1 MYELEHL
8 KNMALCLKKC
18 YLKLTVYKG
27 KAMAGSI
34 NKVALL
40 GNLGADPE
48 VRMGQDGSKIVTF
61 SVATSE
67 YWSDKQSGERKEKTE
82 WHRVVIFNDRLAE
95 VAEKYL
101 RKGSKLYL
109 EGQLQT
115 RQWKDNSGVDRY
127 TTEVVI
133 SRFKG
138 ELVLIDSRN
147 GSGGGESYG
156 SDNGFTSQAS
166 SSSGFG
172 GGQSMEQQRSFAPQA
187 PAKNNFGIDDEI
199 PF

>member
-1 MYELEHL
+1 
-8 KNMALCLKKC
+8 
-18 YLKLTVYKG
+18 
-27 KAMAGSI
+27 MAGSI
-34 NKVALL
+34 NKVTLL

-48 VRMGQDGSKIVTF
+48 VRMGQDSSKIVTF

-67 YWSDKQSGERKEKTE
+67 FWNDKQTGERKEKTE
-82 WHRVVIFNDRLAE
+82 WHRVVIFNDRIAE

-101 RKGSKLYL
+101 RKGSKIYL

-115 RQWKDNSGVDRY
+115 RQWKDNTGVDRY

-147 GSGGGESYG
+147 GSSNG
-156 SDNGFTSQAS
+156 SDSFGADIGFSSQ

-172 GGQSMEQQRSFAPQA
+172 GPSLQQASRPSMPQA
-187 PAKNNFGIDDEI
+187 QPKNSFGIDDEI

>member
-1 MYELEHL
+1 
-8 KNMALCLKKC
+8 
-18 YLKLTVYKG
+18 
-27 KAMAGSI
+27 MAGSI
-34 NKVALL
+34 NKVTLL

-48 VRMGQDGSKIVTF
+48 VRMGQDGSKIITF

-67 YWSDKQSGERKEKTE
+67 FWTDKQSGERKEKTE
-82 WHRVVIFNDRLAE
+82 WHRVVIFNDRLGE

-101 RKGSKLYL
+101 RKGSKVYL

-115 RQWKDNSGVDRY
+115 RQWKDNTGIDRY

-147 GSGGGESYG
+147 GSSSDSFS
-156 SDNGFTSQAS
+156 SDNSFSSQSAS
-166 SSSGFG
+166 SGSGG
-172 GGQSMEQQRSFAPQA
+172 VTTQESQTLNQSQP
-187 PAKNNFGIDDEI
+187 KNNFGIDDEI

>member
-1 MYELEHL
+1 
-8 KNMALCLKKC
+8 
-18 YLKLTVYKG
+18 
-27 KAMAGSI
+27 
-34 NKVALL
+34 
-40 GNLGADPE
+40 
-48 VRMGQDGSKIVTF
+48 MGQDGSKIVTF

-67 YWSDKQSGERKEKTE
+67 FWSDKQSGERKEKTE

-101 RKGSKLYL
+101 RKGSKVYL

-127 TTEVVI
+127 TTETVI

-147 GSGGGESYG
+147 NGGGESFG
-156 SDNGFTSQAS
+156 SDNGFSAPTNGGTQSTQSFKSSNQSSQ
-166 SSSGFG
+166 
-172 GGQSMEQQRSFAPQA
+172 
-187 PAKNNFGIDDEI
+187 AKNNFGIDDEI

>member
-1 MYELEHL
+1 
-8 KNMALCLKKC
+8 
-18 YLKLTVYKG
+18 
-27 KAMAGSI
+27 MAGSI
-34 NKVALL
+34 NKVTLL

-67 YWSDKQSGERKEKTE
+67 FWSDKQSGERKEKTE

-101 RKGSKLYL
+101 RKGSKVYL

-115 RQWKDNSGVDRY
+115 RQWKDNNGVDRY

-138 ELVLIDSRN
+138 ELVLVDSRN
-147 GSGGGESYG
+147 GGGESLG
-156 SDNGFTSQAS
+156 SDNGFAAQSNTG
-166 SSSGFG
+166 GFG
-172 GGQSMEQQRSFAPQA
+172 GQSTSSFKSSNNQSTQ
-187 PAKNNFGIDDEI
+187 AKNNFGIDDEI

>member
-1 MYELEHL
+1 
-8 KNMALCLKKC
+8 
-18 YLKLTVYKG
+18 
-27 KAMAGSI
+27 MAGSI
-34 NKVALL
+34 NKVTLI

-48 VRMGQDGSKIVTF
+48 VRMGQDSSKIVTF

-67 YWSDKQSGERKEKTE
+67 FWNDKQSGERKEKTE
-82 WHRVVIFNDRLAE
+82 WHRIVIFNDRIAE

-101 RKGSKLYL
+101 RKGSKVYL

-115 RQWKDNSGVDRY
+115 RQWKDNTGVDRY

-147 GSGGGESYG
+147 GSSGG
-156 SDNGFTSQAS
+156 SDSFGADNWVSSQS
-166 SSSGFG
+166 NSSGFG
-172 GGQSMEQQRSFAPQA
+172 GQSMQSASRPSTQAQQ
-187 PAKNNFGIDDEI
+187 KNSFGIDDEI

>member
-1 MYELEHL
+1 
-8 KNMALCLKKC
+8 
-18 YLKLTVYKG
+18 
-27 KAMAGSI
+27 MAGSI
-34 NKVALL
+34 NKVTLL

-48 VRMGQDGSKIVTF
+48 VRMGQDSSKIVTF

-67 YWSDKQSGERKEKTE
+67 FWNDKQSGERKEKTE
-82 WHRVVIFNDRLAE
+82 WHRVVIFNDRIAE

-101 RKGSKLYL
+101 RKGSKVYL

-115 RQWKDNSGVDRY
+115 RQWKDNTGVDRY
-127 TTEVVI
+127 TTEIVI

-147 GSGGGESYG
+147 GSSNGGDSFG
-156 SDNGFTSQAS
+156 SDNGFSSQS

-172 GGQSMEQQRSFAPQA
+172 GQSMQQASRPSTQA
-187 PAKNNFGIDDEI
+187 QPKNSFGIDDEI

>member
-1 MYELEHL
+1 
-8 KNMALCLKKC
+8 
-18 YLKLTVYKG
+18 
-27 KAMAGSI
+27 MAGSI
-34 NKVALL
+34 NKVTLI

-48 VRMGQDGSKIVTF
+48 VRMGQDSSKIVTF

-67 YWSDKQSGERKEKTE
+67 FWNDKQSGERKEKTE
-82 WHRVVIFNDRLAE
+82 WHRVVIFNDRIAE

-101 RKGSKLYL
+101 RKGSKVYL

-115 RQWKDNSGVDRY
+115 RQWKDNTGVDRY

-147 GSGGGESYG
+147 GSSGASDSFGA
-156 SDNGFTSQAS
+156 DNGFSSQS
-166 SSSGFG
+166 SPSGFG
-172 GGQSMEQQRSFAPQA
+172 GQSMQQAKSSTQA
-187 PAKNNFGIDDEI
+187 QPKNSFGIDDEI

>member
-1 MYELEHL
+1 
-8 KNMALCLKKC
+8 
-18 YLKLTVYKG
+18 
-27 KAMAGSI
+27 MAGSI
-34 NKVALL
+34 NKVTLL

-67 YWSDKQSGERKEKTE
+67 FWSDKQSGERKEKTE

-101 RKGSKLYL
+101 RKGSKVYL

-115 RQWKDNSGVDRY
+115 RQWKDNNGVDRY
-127 TTEVVI
+127 TTETVI

-138 ELVLIDSRN
+138 ELVLLDSRN
-147 GSGGGESYG
+147 NGNGESFG
-156 SDNGFTSQAS
+156 PDNGFSAHS
-166 SSSGFG
+166 SG
-172 GGQSMEQQRSFAPQA
+172 GGQSTSSFKPSNQSSQ
-187 PAKNNFGIDDEI
+187 AKNNFGIDDEI